1 MVTGTQFFRNDSLG
15 YFLTPE
21 TWTQALDLIEFQV
34 SQINKNRHYN
44 KLSTFSYKNKSH
56 ESRQAL
62 RDAEYFKSRVANNLF
77 YGLEKEFRSIPY
89 LLPKAGGSRRNTK
102 YISYPLLAVHNA
114 IGIYLLELTK
124 LFREHSKEEY
134 SWYGA
139 DLDNFFASTKPHK
152 RAQALFYMP
161 FYKRYQTTL
170 HAQQRIRG
178 YEHRAA
184 IYFDIKDFFDELPV
198 SILLELID
206 NYVGNDIKAR
216 FRFDRDSRY
225 EIERF
230 YLYLQGG
237 NGVPQHELN
246 TVSSFTSNLYLQF
259 ANMKMKDIVSSYGN
273 LIAENKIIQYVYDTW
288 LFVDFAPWVAQ
299 KSRDQVITEIFERIV
314 DELLDT
320 YKLRLSNKTK
330 VFYLNDNEDR
340 TAMAGQITMTSL
352 EYGSV
357 DETGESTSTPIEL
370 FQDICEAIK
379 GLSKRRSYQAAM
391 SSLEHETEVFNHV
404 YKKGVAE
411 LLNHETYLFEL
422 EGAFLGFDFALIK
435 SAPLS
440 LTILISKVEAV
451 WSQFR
456 HYLLEKQHYSS
467 HDIII
472 AIHFLSQVNFEDSE
486 VLEKICQNPLGRVL
500 VEDFR
505 LTSIPSRNPGYFNMS
520 CIHTLIIR
528 DEHDIIRQIE
538 RRVLAEKR
546 RDFSV
551 AMNHLVNELEAV
563 CLAFDPN
570 KPSSVKK
577 YNQKN
582 VKQFAQSCG
591 ALTSDLN
598 MLPNI
603 YSGRHSNSVSH
614 PGSLQEPIQTVSE
627 TGYNRHKT
635 IIGRLI
641 AKILETEHQIIS
653 DVSPVIVLP
662 AATVE

>member
-1 MVTGTQFFRNDSLG
+1 M
-15 YFLTPE
+15 
-21 TWTQALDLIEFQV
+21 WAQALDLIEFQV

-44 KLSTFSYKNKSH
+44 KLSTFSYRNKSQR
-56 ESRQAL
+56 SRQVLQTA
-62 RDAEYFKSRVANNLF
+62 DYFESHVANNLF

-102 YISYPLLAVHNA
+102 YISYPLLTVHNA

-124 LFREHSKEEY
+124 LFREHSKEKY

-139 DLDNFFASTKPHK
+139 DLDNFFASTKPYK

-161 FYKRYQTTL
+161 FYKRYQTIL
-170 HAQQRIRG
+170 HTQQRISG
-178 YEHRAA
+178 HEHRAA

-206 NYVGNDIKAR
+206 NYLSNDIKAR
-216 FRFDRDSRY
+216 FRFNRNSRY

-230 YLYLQGG
+230 YRYLQGG

-246 TVSSFTSNLYLQF
+246 TISSFMSNLYLQF
-259 ANMKMKDIVSSYGN
+259 ANMKIKDIVNSYGN
-273 LIAENKIIQYVYDTW
+273 LIAENKIIQYVDDTW
-288 LFVDFAPWVAQ
+288 LFVDFAPWVDQ
-299 KSRDQVITEIFERIV
+299 KRRDRIITEIFERIV
-314 DELLDT
+314 DEFLDT
-320 YKLRLSNKTK
+320 YQLRLSSKTK
-330 VFYLNDNEDR
+330 VFYLNDDKDR
-340 TAMAGQITMTSL
+340 IAMAGQITMTSL

-357 DETGESTSTPIEL
+357 DETGESTSTPVEL
-370 FQDICEAIK
+370 FQNILRAIK
-379 GLSKRRSYQAAM
+379 GLSKRRSSQAAM
-391 SSLEHETEVFNHV
+391 SFLEHETEVLNHI

-411 LLNHETYLFEL
+411 LLNHKIYLSAL
-422 EGAFLGFDFALIK
+422 EEAFLDFDFALVK

-440 LTILISKVEAV
+440 LTILIRKVEAV

-456 HYLLEKQHYSS
+456 QYLLEKQHYSS

-472 AIHFLSQVNFEDSE
+472 AIHFLGQVDFEDSE
-486 VLEKICQNPLGRVL
+486 ILKKICQNPFGRVL
-500 VEDFR
+500 VEDFQ
-505 LTSIPSRNPGYFNMS
+505 LTAIPSQDPGYFNIS
-520 CIHTLIIR
+520 DIYTLILQ
-528 DEHDIIRQIE
+528 DKHDIIRQIE

-563 CLAFDPN
+563 CFAFDPN

-577 YNQKN
+577 YNQDN
-582 VKQFAQSCG
+582 VRSFVQSCG

-598 MLPNI
+598 MLSTI

-627 TGYNRHKT
+627 TDYSRHKAV
-635 IIGRLI
+635 IGRFI
-641 AKILETEHQIIS
+641 AKVLETEYQIASAIPS
-653 DVSPVIVLP
+653 IITLP
-662 AATVE
+662 SVMVE

>member
-1 MVTGTQFFRNDSLG
+1 MITDTQPFRNDSLG
-15 YFLTPE
+15 YFLTYK
-21 TWTQALDLIEFQV
+21 TWTQALDLIEFQI
-34 SQINKNRHYN
+34 SQVNKNRHYN
-44 KLSTFSYKNKSH
+44 KLSTFSYRNKSH

-62 RDAEYFKSRVANNLF
+62 QHAEYFNSRVANNLF

-124 LFREHSKEEY
+124 LFREQSKEKH

-170 HAQQRIRG
+170 HAQQRIGG

-206 NYVGNDIKAR
+206 TYVGNDIKAR
-216 FRFDRDSRY
+216 LRFDRDSRY

-246 TVSSFTSNLYLQF
+246 TVSSFISNLYLQF

-273 LIAENKIIQYVYDTW
+273 LIADNKIIQYVDDTW
-288 LFVDFAPWVAQ
+288 LFVDFGPWVDQ
-299 KSRDQVITEIFERIV
+299 KCRDQTITEIFERIV

-320 YKLRLSNKTK
+320 YRLRLSSKTK
-330 VFYLNDNEDR
+330 VFYLNDDKDR

-370 FQDICEAIK
+370 FQNICKAIR

-391 SSLEHETEVFNHV
+391 SFLEHETEVFNHV

-411 LLNHETYLFEL
+411 LFNHSTCLSEL
-422 EGAFLGFDFALIK
+422 EEAFLGFDFALVK

-440 LTILISKVEAV
+440 LTILISKVKTV

-456 HYLLEKQHYSS
+456 QYLLEKQHYSS

-472 AIHFLSQVNFEDSE
+472 AIHFLGQVDFEDSE
-486 VLEKICQNPLGRVL
+486 ILQKICQNPFGRVL
-500 VEDFR
+500 VEDFQ
-505 LTSIPSRNPGYFNMS
+505 LTTIPSQRPGYFNMS
-520 CIHTLIIR
+520 DMHTLIIQ
-528 DEHDIIRQIE
+528 DIHDIIRQIE

-563 CLAFDPN
+563 CFAFDPDR
-570 KPSSVKK
+570 PSSVKK
-577 YNQKN
+577 YNQEN
-582 VKQFAQSCG
+582 VRSFAQSRG
-591 ALTSDLN
+591 TLTSDLN
-598 MLPNI
+598 MLSTI

-627 TGYNRHKT
+627 VDYGKYKA

-653 DVSPVIVLP
+653 NIAPIIVLP
-662 AATVE
+662 TATVK